1 MSTKT
6 FKTRIKNKIDTDSA
20 NQNFLPLKGEIVI
33 GITSSDGASN
43 TAASPFVMKIGDGQ
57 RHWKDL
63 PSIGPSSFKTAATN
77 AAGVGDTDG
86 DQVIT
91 VSLPSD
97 RRGYA
102 SYSFGRSEDFTFSVN
117 IVRESSDYM
126 HADHYL
132 LLDNSEGVYDKKLA
146 GVTVDGVAKVYV
158 QDTSVMIGETAEMKI
173 SIWKNAA
180 GDSCATVTVASGII
194 HGGDF

>member
-33 GITSSDGASN
+33 GITSSDGEN
-43 TAASPFVMKIGDGQ
+43 LAASPFVMKIGDGQ
-57 RHWKDL
+57 NVWKNL
-63 PSIGPSSFKTAATN
+63 PSIGPSSFKTAATSPS
-77 AAGVGDTDG
+77 GVGGTDG

-91 VSLPSD
+91 VTLPSD

-102 SYSFGRSEDFTFSVN
+102 SYSFGSSEDFTFSVN

-132 LLDNSEGVYDKKLA
+132 LLDNSDGVYDRKLA
-146 GVTVDGVAKVYV
+146 RVTVDGVAKVYV

>member
-33 GITSSDGASN
+33 GITSSDGKNLAV
-43 TAASPFVMKIGDGQ
+43 SPFVMKIGDGQ
-57 RHWKDL
+57 NVWKDL
-63 PSIGPSSFKTAATN
+63 PSIGPSSFKTAATS
-77 AAGVGDTDG
+77 AVGTDRGTDG

-91 VSLPSD
+91 VTLPSD

-102 SYSFGRSEDFTFSVN
+102 SYSFGSSEDFTFSVN

-132 LLDNSEGVYDKKLA
+132 LLDNSEGVYDRKLA
-146 GVTVDGVAKVYV
+146 RVTVDGVAKVYV
-158 QDTSVMIGETAEMKI
+158 QDTSVMIGEIAEMKI
-173 SIWKNAA
+173 SIWKNAD